1 MRSFR
6 RFDEDLYRTRQRNSY
21 MVRPLDPEEAEGWI
35 IAHGDEPLARQ
46 LFPAEDAD

>member
-6 RFDEDLYRTRQRNSY
+6 RFDEELYRTRQGY
-21 MVRPLDPEEAEGWI
+21 FFIVQPLDPGEAEGWI

-46 LFPAEDAD
+46 LFPFEDGD